1 MYLRRLQTLMVTL
14 AAATALVACAS
25 DPDERAFADYQS
37 LMLSIGKMRGDV
49 RPADVPY
56 DAATLAENFRRIAFF
71 EVPDDRNRSAKRLTR
86 WAQPIR
92 YALYGSDLARHDTQL
107 VAGLM
112 NRASRLTGLQVS
124 KDRER
129 PNFLIFVLAPGE
141 EIDPPPVANYPDVV
155 NDLDALAQYA
165 WDCSVHAYTRGS
177 SQSEITTAVVY
188 VRAAVKGFYRQ
199 ACLHEEIFQGLG
211 LFADDETVRP
221 SIFNDDEEFAL
232 LTEHDEHLVR
242 ILYDQRLEIGMSAEQ
257 AMPTVARIA
266 QTLRPG
272 RPR

>member
-1 MYLRRLQTLMVTL
+1 MILRRLHALMVL
-14 AAATALVACAS
+14 AAAAVLSACAS

-86 WAQPIR
+86 WNQPIR

-107 VAGLM
+107 VDGLM
-112 NRASRLTGLQVS
+112 RRASRLTGLQVIN
-124 KDRER
+124 DTAR

-141 EIDPPPVANYPDVV
+141 EVSPPPVADDPEVLQ
-155 NDLDALAQYA
+155 DLDALARYA
-165 WDCSVHAYTRGS
+165 WDCSVHAYTRGTA
-177 SQSEITTAVVY
+177 QSEITTAIVY

-242 ILYDQRLEIGMSAEQ
+242 ILYDPRLRIGMRAEE
-257 AMPTVARIA
+257 AMPTVSRIA
-266 QTLRPG
+266 EDLRTNG
-272 RPR
+272 VR